1 MPPPILEYEAEMAL
15 VISKHASNV
24 KTEYAYDHIFGY
36 LNFFDVSA
44 RGVPAFYQM
53 KSRDRFARMGPWLV
67 TADEVADPQ
76 DLRLWTEINGVR
88 RQDGNTAKMIF
99 PVPTIISYVSRFMSL
114 NPGDVVSTGSPHGAA
129 AGFDPPAWLQTG
141 DRVEMGI
148 EALGTQSHMVVPWKE

>member
-1 MPPPILEYEAEMAL
+1 MLPDMPPPILEYEAEMAL

-67 TADEVADPQ
+67 TADEISDAQNFQVRSWSNGELEQ
-76 DLRLWTEINGVR
+76 NINTN
-88 RQDGNTAKMIF
+88 D
-99 PVPTIISYVSRFMSL
+99 MSHKI
-114 NPGDVVSTGSPHGAA
+114 PRVV
-129 AGFDPPAWLQTG
+129 
-141 DRVEMGI
+141 
-148 EALGTQSHMVVPWKE
+148 